1 LARSPSAGAETEP
14 CPPHPGPAYSIP
26 HRCCFPYGP
35 TPSRFN
41 FLPGGGGDPEAG
53 RRRSLLPC
61 CGLFFPLARSRSR
74 PPAARPRPRAP
85 AYVFRKY
92 PAGTAAVRNHAL
104 RPARSFAY
112 SPVLTLS
119 WRLRLVFAPR
129 TAHPH
134 STLPVLGFHRRASAR
149 RGRPDRP
156 NCALLKPAS
165 PFAAFTRARAPSP
178 RTG

>member
-1 LARSPSAGAETEP
+1 MCRSRLVERLKSRNSRRIRKATRPSSVLIW
-14 CPPHPGPAYSIP
+14 HV
-26 HRCCFPYGP
+26 HRPRAP
-35 TPSRFN
+35 KPSRAHPIQAQHIRFRTGAASPTVLPPLA

-119 WRLRLVFAPR
+119 WRLRLVFAP
-129 TAHPH
+129 PH
-134 STLPVLGFHRRASAR
+134 
-149 RGRPDRP
+149 
-156 NCALLKPAS
+156 
-165 PFAAFTRARAPSP
+165 RAPTLDPP
-178 RTG
+178 RPRFPPPRERAPRPT